1 MKGPDL
7 SSDRMFP
14 NIGSKT
20 FKKRYCF
27 LRQEVDGTYILEL
40 YKDERKGDAKVT
52 IVMDFC
58 NDVVPVSNSPYPLIF
73 TINHWLIFLQNVKRG
88 RYCFE
93 LRMTSGHKSYSLAA
107 DTETE
112 YKDWITKLGSVL
124 QQNKVQEEKRAASL
138 ERSNYLLI
146 NFTNNIP

>member
-1 MKGPDL
+1 MIFCFRPPKPEGLREEVYEIDTDIDKLDNEDTNLKNTRITKQGYLMKGPDL

-58 NDVVPVSNSPYPLIF
+58 NDVVPVSNTP
-73 TINHWLIFLQNVKRG
+73 
-88 RYCFE
+88 
-93 LRMTSGHKSYSLAA
+93 
-107 DTETE
+107 
-112 YKDWITKLGSVL
+112 
-124 QQNKVQEEKRAASL
+124 
-138 ERSNYLLI
+138 
-146 NFTNNIP
+146 